1 MVTVLDLR
9 GSQALLGTE
18 STRSRSTRPALS
30 RHSIVTAA
38 RKIISVEGHET
49 LTLRRLMGELGVTA
63 PALYAHFDSKEA
75 VLRAVAH
82 AEFEWSVAREGT
94 LRISE
99 IADPVER
106 LREICLR
113 FVAYVR
119 DNKEV
124 FRLLLMFPPDF
135 FQRENFD
142 VTDPPT
148 SLGGRVFRARAEA
161 IHQAIE
167 QGRFREKDPFV
178 VGLTLFTAVHGLAT
192 FLLMEPN
199 LKLDDENRLI
209 SSVIDSV
216 LRGLS
221 VSESDPVEPSPPTP
235 SLATGRTPKGRS
247 RSTEA

>member
-1 MVTVLDLR
+1 
-9 GSQALLGTE
+9 LGTARE
-18 STRSRSTRPALS
+18 RSRRTRPGLT
-30 RHSIVTAA
+30 RHAIVTAA
-38 RKIISVEGHET
+38 RKIITVEGHET

-63 PALYAHFDSKEA
+63 PALYAHFESKEA

-82 AEFEWSVAREGT
+82 AEFEWSVSKEGT

-113 FVAYVR
+113 FIDYVR
-119 DNKEV
+119 DNREV

-135 FQRENFD
+135 FQRENFE
-142 VTDPPT
+142 VADPPT

-161 IHQAIE
+161 IHQAIDE
-167 QGRFREKDPFV
+167 GRFREEDPFV

-199 LKLDDENRLI
+199 LKIEVENRLI

-221 VSESDPVEPSPPTP
+221 ASENDAVEPPPST
-235 SLATGRTPKGRS
+235 SSVATGRTSRGRS
-247 RSTEA
+247 RSREA